1 MARKLKT
8 PRRKSV
14 TKPVRRYDTSGRTI
28 GSGATTRRTTRTP
41 KPPKPTGVTSLKPKR
56 GVGRPSQGK
65 TELVTAKSGNVYRRP
80 VRAATT
86 SQTSKKIAPRNIYTK
101 GKSAAILGTGT
112 QKVGASRGA
121 GHSDKRTA
129 AQKSGF
135 GYRRSAYSKLPSYK
149 KATTLS
155 GGITTGG
162 PVKQSTKAEIK
173 TMQKQMDADRNMN
186 RAHAERGAFDER
198 FRALK
203 RKLAGIQGNPGIRA
217 FLGGGGGSKR

>member
-1 MARKLKT
+1 VARKLKT

-28 GSGATTRRTTRTP
+28 GSGATTRRTP
-41 KPPKPTGVTSLKPKR
+41 KPPKPTGVTSFKPKR
-56 GVGRPSQGK
+56 KVGRPSQGK

-86 SQTSKKIAPRNIYTK
+86 SKKVSPRNIYTK
-101 GKSAAILGTGT
+101 GKSAAIAGTGT
-112 QKVGASRGA
+112 QRVTSDRGA
-121 GHSDKRTA
+121 GHGDKRTA

-135 GYRRSAYSKLPSYK
+135 GYRQSAYSKMPSYK

-162 PVKQSTKAEIK
+162 PVRQATKAEIK
-173 TMQKQMDADRNMN
+173 AMQQKMDADRNAN
-186 RAHAERGAFDER
+186 RLRTELNEFNRR
-198 FRALK
+198 FSNLK
-203 RKLAGIQGNPGIRA
+203 RKLSGIQGNPGLRGA
-217 FLGGGGGSKR
+217 FYGGGGGSKR